1 MLSKGRDGKEWMRRM
16 PPSSSRWIREGRFI
30 GNFFFLKFFT
40 LFIMLRTASK
50 VTSKPHFGFFFSPAF
65 DQPCNIPTYLLNCD
79 INQCQGQGVRTCSL
93 ISKTCQQKLP
103 QKIIESSE
111 SGTDGYEPV
120 NGTITQSLLAYNK
133 KIFFLSCFHS
143 VKTSLG

>member
-16 PPSSSRWIREGRFI
+16 PPSSRWIREGRFI
-30 GNFFFLKFFT
+30 GNFFTKIFHTIYHPSNSQQSDKQAPILASFF
-40 LFIMLRTASK
+40 
-50 VTSKPHFGFFFSPAF
+50 PAF

-111 SGTDGYEPV
+111 SGTDGYESV
-120 NGTITQSLLAYNK
+120 NGTITQSL
-133 KIFFLSCFHS
+133 
-143 VKTSLG
+143 